1 MLFLSRLH
9 FSLTPAWQ
17 LDRKYFI
24 RVAPLLLCL
33 SIQRQQVCVVKG
45 EGWGGERRL
54 KVWIC
59 WAWLFWLGVFF
70 AIFAIFLVPLH
81 GRRRRWDGNPRQI
94 PSLAVCIG
102 NWCLWAKRE
111 DEVGGLL
118 LTWQEADIWKS
129 HLCQRRVWPVV
140 RCLSVLELLNQSWP
154 RIVEGGPNYP
164 PSPVPFQKM
173 FSWMLKK
180 AWHKYKHFNSLSSL
194 LCTFESS
201 RPCCNMSN
209 NELLVAKWCSLL
221 NCNASGFFSPY
232 ILKYRYNVR
241 RRDEAQESFYP
252 SSAWNSSWNQIS
264 CPLSEESEGSSGM
277 DVPLPS
283 PTCQKQF

>member
-1 MLFLSRLH
+1 MPFTESSGELCYFWAGSISAWHQPGNWTVNILYGWPPSSSALASRGSRFVLSKGRAGEEKGDWTFEFFEPGCSGLFCFFFCYFCY
-9 FSLTPAWQ
+9 FSCSFTWEKERMRQKSQANTELG
-17 LDRKYFI
+17 
-24 RVAPLLLCL
+24 CL
-33 SIQRQQVCVVKG
+33 
-45 EGWGGERRL
+45 
-54 KVWIC
+54 
-59 WAWLFWLGVFF
+59 
-70 AIFAIFLVPLH
+70 
-81 GRRRRWDGNPRQI
+81 
-94 PSLAVCIG
+94 CIG

-173 FSWMLKK
+173 LSWMLMK
-180 AWHKYKHFNSLSSL
+180 AWHKYKHFNGLSSL

-221 NCNASGFFSPY
+221 NCNASGFF
-232 ILKYRYNVR
+232 
-241 RRDEAQESFYP
+241 
-252 SSAWNSSWNQIS
+252 
-264 CPLSEESEGSSGM
+264 PL
-277 DVPLPS
+277 
-283 PTCQKQF
+283 TF